1 MGWSLDSNFSWV
13 IEHLVISTQVSIS
26 NMSQSYV
33 HPYGPP
39 LPGSSL
45 PHGPQTPLSSPQS
58 FIGVPG
64 PAPPTV
70 QIHQRRSMLKPI
82 KRLFY
87 QYWLLEL
94 IASFVSVSFLG
105 MLFLI
110 LWNFD
115 QRNVDD
121 TGFYSTVPVGL
132 VNSFTSTMRT
142 AMLLPVANAIA
153 QLRWS
158 WFEKERELADME
170 IFESAA
176 QGVWGSLLL
185 LSQLR
190 KRRFW

>member
-1 MGWSLDSNFSWV
+1 
-13 IEHLVISTQVSIS
+13 
-26 NMSQSYV
+26 
-33 HPYGPP
+33 
-39 LPGSSL
+39 
-45 PHGPQTPLSSPQS
+45 
-58 FIGVPG
+58 
-64 PAPPTV
+64 
-70 QIHQRRSMLKPI
+70 MLKPI